1 MNKTLLII
9 ICDFLLIS
17 ILALVEFKPETAPEE
32 VDEAELRE
40 DASEEML
47 ELLQLSLENET
58 QQREE
63 LEQDLDS
70 TKEELEEKESALAE
84 TAEKLQE
91 TSSSLE
97 NVQQSLEQTEEQRRR
112 LAEMREEL
120 AQNLEQT
127 RQRLDL
133 TAEEKEQLARELQEK
148 AERSR
153 RLQEE
158 LQQRQ
163 AEAEAKAEALDEA
176 EQRMASLQR
185 RQQTLST
192 QLEVS
197 ETEKQLLRQNLTA
210 AQAEVERARLEAER
224 AAARSEDLAAG
235 VSQLAASSTE
245 LKEEIRKAQP
255 VSMNT
260 IYKAFTENRLRLQFR
275 WREQLLFGSRER
287 TEILRAVPVRTEGG
301 VFAIFAIAGTPL
313 EGAGAAEELSA
324 IVEIGDQA
332 FAMREV
338 GFLANAPD
346 IAAVRIP
353 TSLMEEKEK
362 EAFAVAEDPLR
373 FTEAVLVRKD
383 EEAYGE
389 IPTRIPPGEEGF
401 LEVQNRLMTRLF
413 GEFAPSTGD
422 YVFSRSGA
430 VIGIMVAG
438 DRARILSDPRIGET
452 RDLRIPESSE
462 N

>member
-1 MNKTLLII
+1 VNKTLLLI

-17 ILALVEFKPETAPEE
+17 ILALVEFEPETEPEK

-47 ELLQLSLENET
+47 ELLQLSLENES
-58 QQREE
+58 QQRED
-63 LEQDLDS
+63 LEENLDL
-70 TKEELEEKESALAE
+70 TREELQEKESALEE
-84 TAEKLQE
+84 TASQLEE

-97 NVQQSLEQTEEQRRR
+97 DVRQSLEMTEAQRRE
-112 LAEMREEL
+112 LEETREEL
-120 AQNLEQT
+120 AQSLEQT

-133 TAEEKEQLARELQEK
+133 TAEEKEQLAQELQEK

-158 LQQRQ
+158 LQQRSV
-163 AEAEAKAEALDEA
+163 EAEAKAEALSEA
-176 EQRMASLQR
+176 EERMASLQR

-192 QLEVS
+192 KLEVT
-197 ETEKQLLRQNLTA
+197 ETEKKALRQNLTA

-235 VSQLAASSTE
+235 VSQLATSSSE

-260 IYKAFTENRLRLQFR
+260 IYKNFTENRLRIQFR
-275 WREQLLFGSRER
+275 WTTRNLFGSRER
-287 TEILRAVPVRTEGG
+287 SEILRAVPVRTERGL
-301 VFAIFAIAGTPL
+301 FALFATAGTPL
-313 EGAGAAEELSA
+313 EESSSPEELSA
-324 IVEIGDQA
+324 LLEIGDRA
-332 FAMREV
+332 FAVREV
-338 GFLANAPD
+338 GFLGEAPA

-353 TSLMEEKEK
+353 SSLFEESKK
-362 EAFAVAEDPLR
+362 MPFLVAEDPLR

-389 IPTRIPPGEEGF
+389 IPTRIPPGEKGF
-401 LEVQNRLMTRLF
+401 LDVQNRLMTRLF
-413 GEFAPSTGD
+413 GEFSPSTGD

-430 VIGIMVAG
+430 LIGIMTSD
-438 DRARILSDPRIGET
+438 DRARILTDPQIGNV
-452 RDLRIPESSE
+452 RDLKIPESSE

>member
-17 ILALVEFKPETAPEE
+17 ILALVEFKPETAPDE

-63 LEQDLDS
+63 LEQNLDS
-70 TKEELEEKESALAE
+70 TKEELE
-84 TAEKLQE
+84 E

-133 TAEEKEQLARELQEK
+133 TAEEKAELARELEEK

-163 AEAEAKAEALDEA
+163 TEAEAKAEALDEA

-192 QLEVS
+192 KLEVS

-224 AAARSEDLAAG
+224 AAERSEDLAAG

-260 IYKAFTENRLRLQFR
+260 IYKAFTENRLRIQFR
-275 WREQLLFGSRER
+275 WREQLLFGSREE
-287 TEILRAVPVRTEGG
+287 TEILRAVPVRTDEG
-301 VFAIFAIAGTPL
+301 VFALFAVAGSPL
-313 EGAGAAEELSA
+313 ERASFRNELSA

-338 GFLANAPD
+338 GFLEGAPD
-346 IAAVRIP
+346 VAAIRIP
-353 TSLMEEKEK
+353 ASLMEEKEK
-362 EAFAVAEDPLR
+362 EAFAIAEDPLQ
-373 FTEAVLVRKD
+373 FSEAVLVRKD

-389 IPTRIPPGEEGF
+389 IPTRVPSGEEGF

-413 GEFAPSTGD
+413 GEFSPSTGD
-422 YVFSRSGA
+422 YVFSRGGA
-430 VIGIMVAG
+430 LIGIMISG
-438 DRARILSDPRIGET
+438 DRARILPDPRIGEA